1 MDFFGVQLLVGIIL
15 TVLIVF
21 PGTVSPAHKQLLDTV
36 VGRLIAILAVIGAT
50 HMGGWPVGIL
60 AAVAILVLTPNT
72 MREGFRVSEV
82 SEGFNGANKIQEIP
96 KERRDRW
103 FIERVMH
110 EKPKSIETDVAI
122 TQAIK

>member
-1 MDFFGVQLLVGIIL
+1 MDFFGAQLLVGIIL
-15 TVLIVF
+15 AVLIVF
-21 PGTVSPAHKQLLDTV
+21 PGMVSPAHKQLLDTII
-36 VGRLIAILAVIGAT
+36 GRLLAAAAVILAT

-72 MREGFRVSEV
+72 MREGFRLA
-82 SEGFNGANKIQEIP
+82 EGFNGANKIQVIP

-103 FIERVMH
+103 FVESVMD
-110 EKPKSIETDVAI
+110 EKPKSIETDVAT